1 MKSKKLLAAAL
12 AAVLTLA
19 GCGTTVLSAEE
30 TKELLT
36 LSQKTMAT
44 VESMAA
50 EMTMEMDMS
59 MGEETAETTTVAKI
73 LTQQNPLRMQMN
85 LSATLEDGTEA
96 QNMQM
101 YAEEEDGKLRT
112 YVLAADTWYSQ
123 TMELGGLAQYNAEEN
138 VTLYLS
144 NLADFSA
151 TATEKINDTEATKIE
166 GTLKKDV
173 LQKVL
178 AESGMTETA
187 AAMGVTEEQLATLT
201 ESVKSLPLTLWI
213 DADGYVLKYEMNLTE
228 VMQKIMDKAMEAAGS
243 YMAVL
248 VKTNMRDG
256 FRGGLEIDDCIEV
269 ARNLEACGAHALV
282 LSGGFVSRA
291 PMYVMRGQ
299 MPIRTL
305 TYYMKQLWLKAG
317 VKLAGRW
324 MIPSVPFREA
334 YFYEDALQF
343 RKALKL
349 PLVYVGGLVSREKI
363 DMVLDS
369 GFECV
374 AMARALINE
383 PDFVNRMKE
392 RGELRCGCEHTNY
405 CIARMY
411 SAEMACHRHLQ
422 GLPKCLQHEIERIN
436 ARR

>member
-187 AAMGVTEEQLATLT
+187 AAMGVTEEQLAALT

-243 YMAVL
+243 TDASSAVKVEKTSISMVCSQFNA
-248 VKTNMRDG
+248 VK
-256 FRGGLEIDDCIEV
+256 EITIPE
-269 ARNLEACGAHALV
+269 EA
-282 LSGGFVSRA
+282 
-291 PMYVMRGQ
+291 
-299 MPIRTL
+299 
-305 TYYMKQLWLKAG
+305 K
-317 VKLAGRW
+317 
-324 MIPSVPFREA
+324 
-334 YFYEDALQF
+334 
-343 RKALKL
+343 
-349 PLVYVGGLVSREKI
+349 
-363 DMVLDS
+363 
-369 GFECV
+369 
-374 AMARALINE
+374 
-383 PDFVNRMKE
+383 
-392 RGELRCGCEHTNY
+392 
-405 CIARMY
+405 
-411 SAEMACHRHLQ
+411 SAESISANH
-422 GLPKCLQHEIERIN
+422 
-436 ARR
+436 

>member
-73 LTQQNPLRMQMN
+73 LTQQNPLRIQMN
-85 LSATLEDGTEA
+85 LSATL
-96 QNMQM
+96 
-101 YAEEEDGKLRT
+101 EDGKLRT

-187 AAMGVTEEQLATLT
+187 AAMGVTEEQLAALT

-243 YMAVL
+243 TDASSAVKVEKTSISMVCSQFNA
-248 VKTNMRDG
+248 VK
-256 FRGGLEIDDCIEV
+256 EITIPE
-269 ARNLEACGAHALV
+269 EA
-282 LSGGFVSRA
+282 
-291 PMYVMRGQ
+291 
-299 MPIRTL
+299 
-305 TYYMKQLWLKAG
+305 K
-317 VKLAGRW
+317 
-324 MIPSVPFREA
+324 
-334 YFYEDALQF
+334 
-343 RKALKL
+343 
-349 PLVYVGGLVSREKI
+349 
-363 DMVLDS
+363 
-369 GFECV
+369 
-374 AMARALINE
+374 
-383 PDFVNRMKE
+383 
-392 RGELRCGCEHTNY
+392 
-405 CIARMY
+405 
-411 SAEMACHRHLQ
+411 SAESISANQ
-422 GLPKCLQHEIERIN
+422 
-436 ARR
+436 

>member
-85 LSATLEDGTEA
+85 LSVTL
-96 QNMQM
+96 
-101 YAEEEDGKLRT
+101 
-112 YVLAADTWYSQ
+112 VLAADTWYSQ
-123 TMELGGLAQYNAEEN
+123 TMELGSLAQYNAEEN

-187 AAMGVTEEQLATLT
+187 AAMGVTEEQLAALT

-243 YMAVL
+243 TDASSAVKVEKTSISMVCSQFNA
-248 VKTNMRDG
+248 VK
-256 FRGGLEIDDCIEV
+256 EITIPE
-269 ARNLEACGAHALV
+269 EA
-282 LSGGFVSRA
+282 
-291 PMYVMRGQ
+291 
-299 MPIRTL
+299 
-305 TYYMKQLWLKAG
+305 K
-317 VKLAGRW
+317 
-324 MIPSVPFREA
+324 
-334 YFYEDALQF
+334 
-343 RKALKL
+343 
-349 PLVYVGGLVSREKI
+349 
-363 DMVLDS
+363 
-369 GFECV
+369 
-374 AMARALINE
+374 
-383 PDFVNRMKE
+383 
-392 RGELRCGCEHTNY
+392 
-405 CIARMY
+405 
-411 SAEMACHRHLQ
+411 SAESISANQ
-422 GLPKCLQHEIERIN
+422 
-436 ARR
+436 

>member
-1 MKSKKLLAAAL
+1 M
-12 AAVLTLA
+12 LTLA

-187 AAMGVTEEQLATLT
+187 AAMGVTEEQLAALT

-243 YMAVL
+243 TDASSAVKVEKTSISMVCSQFNA
-248 VKTNMRDG
+248 VK
-256 FRGGLEIDDCIEV
+256 EITIPE
-269 ARNLEACGAHALV
+269 EA
-282 LSGGFVSRA
+282 
-291 PMYVMRGQ
+291 
-299 MPIRTL
+299 
-305 TYYMKQLWLKAG
+305 K
-317 VKLAGRW
+317 
-324 MIPSVPFREA
+324 
-334 YFYEDALQF
+334 
-343 RKALKL
+343 
-349 PLVYVGGLVSREKI
+349 
-363 DMVLDS
+363 
-369 GFECV
+369 
-374 AMARALINE
+374 
-383 PDFVNRMKE
+383 
-392 RGELRCGCEHTNY
+392 
-405 CIARMY
+405 
-411 SAEMACHRHLQ
+411 SAESISANQ
-422 GLPKCLQHEIERIN
+422 
-436 ARR
+436 